1 VTAAKQAPARQGCR
15 AQVRHDDRSASRQDY
30 EYSREAMQALAA
42 RLGQESSPCIRILML
57 IFGFS
62 AHGIACKAMLTGSNI
77 VEKCSLETHLSY
89 LT

>member
-1 VTAAKQAPARQGCR
+1 MGCIVLSFPL
-15 AQVRHDDRSASRQDY
+15 ALWVSSRQDY
-30 EYSREAMQALAA
+30 EFIQGAMLALAA
-42 RLGQESSPCIRILML
+42 RLVQENSPCIRILML

-62 AHGIACKAMLTGSNI
+62 ARGIACKAMLTGSNI